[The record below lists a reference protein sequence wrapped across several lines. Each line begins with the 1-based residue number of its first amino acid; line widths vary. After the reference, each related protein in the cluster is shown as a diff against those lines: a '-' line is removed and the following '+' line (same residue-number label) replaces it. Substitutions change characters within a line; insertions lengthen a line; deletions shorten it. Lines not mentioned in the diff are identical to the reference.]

1 MPNEMKNFQLQNGIK
16 RQRQKAKNDRGGK
29 EQKGREQSQF
39 QLL

>member
-1 MPNEMKNFQLQNGIK
+1 MKNFQLQNGIK
-16 RQRQKAKNDRGGK
+16 GKKQKNKKKAKNDRGGK